1 MASRRDELN
10 AYTFARKR
18 TVGAFLLPSGG
29 GSDEDAPRPVKAVLP
44 SVLVGAVAVAG
55 FGLWGVF
62 KPAAPVQWDSGKNI
76 IQGKQSTTRY
86 VVLTDPDGRT
96 KRLHQVL
103 NMSSARLVLPVD
115 AKVVVVDDGVLDRY
129 PNHGPTIGIP
139 YAPDKLPGKDN
150 ANQPMKWAVCDRPGS
165 DDKRETV
172 NQAVFVAAGADAA
185 ALSAKDR
192 MLGPDQLMLVQQA
205 DDQQVSTTSA
215 AGQAV
220 ASLFLVDAQGRK
232 HAIGPKSDDK
242 ERKALVTAVFG
253 PNAVPQRVKREWLDT
268 LVPASPIVFPDVKET
283 ADSQGPNSNVALG
296 NAADRRIGRLVH
308 YQDRNYVV
316 GKDGLFLI
324 TPFQAEL
331 IRQNPAYQ
339 MLYKYDQDKRPRSDE
354 MTPDD
359 QSRFNTDVRLP
370 NTPDDWPLK
379 SGAPVNNWTD
389 RQDPRQVVCSTF
401 DGMAEDGRT
410 PRRSVWAGTAYPAA
424 YNNGAGAAFVT
435 PGHGLFYRAVD
446 NAAGGGAAGA
456 GATPTA
462 AANASAGASAAANAG
477 AADGSGTDFLITE
490 TGLRYSVP
498 ANGDGGH
505 GPSATASGAPKAAT
519 PAPGA
524 QNPGAGGQPTQN
536 PDDQP
541 GGNQARLGYQN
552 VQPLPVPKEW
562 SNLVPA
568 GPPLTAKSAAQPQNA

>member
-44 SVLVGAVAVAG
+44 SVLVGAVVVAG

-62 KPAAPVQWDSGKNI
+62 KPAAPMQWDSGKNI

-86 VVLTDPDGRT
+86 VVLTDPDGKT

-150 ANQPMKWAVCDRPGS
+150 ASQPMKWAVCDRPGS
-165 DDKRETV
+165 DDKQETV

-205 DDQQVSTTSA
+205 DDQQVSTTSGPGQGGAGA
-215 AGQAV
+215 AAV
-220 ASLFLVDAQGRK
+220 FLVDAQGRK
-232 HAIGPKSDDK
+232 HPIGPQADDK

-268 LVPASPIVFPDVKET
+268 LVTASAIVFPDVKDM
-283 ADSQGPNSNVALG
+283 ADSQGANSSVNLG

-316 GKDGLFLI
+316 GKDSLFLI

-339 MLYKYDQDKRPRSDE
+339 VLYKYDQDKRPRSDD

-370 NTPDDWPLK
+370 KTPDDWPLK
-379 SGAPVNNWTD
+379 TGAPVNNWTE

-410 PRRSVWAGTAYPAA
+410 PKRSVWAGTSYPAA

-446 NAAGGGAAGA
+446 NAAPGANAAAAAAAAAAAGA
-456 GATPTA
+456 NP
-462 AANASAGASAAANAG
+462 G
-477 AADGSGTDFLITE
+477 AADASGTDFLITE

-498 ANGDGGH
+498 ANSDGGR
-505 GPSATASGAPKAAT
+505 GPTPSPTASGAAKTAT

-524 QNPGAGGQPTQN
+524 PNPGAGGQPTPT
-536 PDDQP
+536 PDEQP

-552 VQPLPVPKEW
+552 VQPLPVPREW

>member
-44 SVLVGAVAVAG
+44 SVLVGTLVVAG

-62 KPAAPVQWDSGKNI
+62 KPAAPLQWDSGKNI

-86 VVLTDPDGRT
+86 VVLVDPDGKT

-139 YAPDKLPGKDN
+139 YAPDKLPGKDS
-150 ANQPMKWAVCDRPGS
+150 AGQPMKWAVCDRPGS
-165 DDKRETV
+165 DEKQETV

-185 ALSAKDR
+185 ALAAKDR
-192 MLGPDQLMLVQQA
+192 MLGQDQLMLVQQA
-205 DDQQVSTTSA
+205 DDQQVSASGPGQSA
-215 AGQAV
+215 GGAAKV
-220 ASLFLVDAQGRK
+220 YLVDAQGRK
-232 HAIGPKSDDK
+232 HEIGSTQSDDK

-268 LVPASPIVFPDVKET
+268 LVTASAITFPDV
-283 ADSQGPNSNVALG
+283 QGMTDTPNPNSSVNLG

-339 MLYKYDQDKRPRSDE
+339 VLYKYDQDKRPRNDE

-359 QSRFNTDVRLP
+359 QFKNNTDVRLP
-370 NTPDDWPLK
+370 KTPDDWPLK
-379 SGAPVNNWTD
+379 SGAPVNNWQD
-389 RQDPRQVVCSTF
+389 RQDARLVVCSTF

-410 PRRSVWAGTAYPAA
+410 PKRSVWAGTSYPAA
-424 YNNGAGAAFVT
+424 YNNGAGAAYVT

-446 NAAGGGAAGA
+446 NAAGGNGGNNTNGGNEANAAAG
-456 GATPTA
+456 G
-462 AANASAGASAAANAG
+462 
-477 AADGSGTDFLITE
+477 GSGTDFLITE

-505 GPSATASGAPKAAT
+505 GPTPSPGSSGSPKPTAAPPST
-519 PAPGA
+519 P
-524 QNPGAGGQPTQN
+524 NPGAANQPTQN
-536 PDDQP
+536 PDEQP